1 MRAKKD
7 DDHDYVAAAAGV
19 VGIAGYCAGA
29 TSLADIW
36 PSADCS

>member
-1 MRAKKD
+1 MSDGRNCR
-7 DDHDYVAAAAGV
+7 AAAAGV